1 MSLSIV
7 VFIGI
12 IQNNNQR
19 LYQSKAQKHVRQQWE
34 NLEAMNPHRAA
45 HYGSYAF
52 KPINILNSMDSGIND
67 ITGNV
72 IKLEGHVQNEIV
84 YSEASQ
90 SLSISKF
97 GKLKSSL
104 ILQYVIPL
112 FLIFLAYGSIR
123 NSEIKTFSISR
134 DIAIQISY
142 CQIIKYLDL
151 WIIIIVNYH
160 KHSGYF
166 WQS

>member
-1 MSLSIV
+1 MAEGLFRHSVQKNSSEFVIKSAGVGAQNGLSPSENSVQAMSDIN
-7 VFIGI
+7 IDI
-12 IQNNNQR
+12 TDQR
-19 LYQSKAQKHVRQQWE
+19 SQQWE

-52 KPINILNSMDSGIND
+52 KPMNVLNSMDSGIND

-72 IKLEGHVQNEIV
+72 VRLEGHVQNEIV

-104 ILQYVIPL
+104 LTLQSV
-112 FLIFLAYGSIR
+112 
-123 NSEIKTFSISR
+123 
-134 DIAIQISY
+134 
-142 CQIIKYLDL
+142 
-151 WIIIIVNYH
+151 
-160 KHSGYF
+160 
-166 WQS
+166 